1 MIDHTIPSPAA
12 TFRSAVAYIV
22 RNFVPRQPSRAAGL
36 AGHLR
41 RADGGMLLHKRLSE
55 ATRVLTPWRQIMVM
69 MKIMELAKRLHDHE
83 FMVWEYKWIIDKQ
96 EGILMGIILSGL
108 EGDAKHGP
116 GRVVER
122 PQVDED
128 AVARA
133 TVFFNNR
140 GERIAAATEEMKEV
154 ILQSS
159 RVAPE
164 VSTDAALVEET
175 YAILGGDGNKTL
187 ELVPIVVAEP
197 HIDASEEED
206 NR

>member
-1 MIDHTIPSPAA
+1 
-12 TFRSAVAYIV
+12 
-22 RNFVPRQPSRAAGL
+22 
-36 AGHLR
+36 
-41 RADGGMLLHKRLSE
+41 
-55 ATRVLTPWRQIMVM
+55 MVM

-83 FMVWEYKWIIDKQ
+83 FMVWEYKWRIDKQ

-140 GERIAAATEEMKEV
+140 GGRIAAATEEMKEV

-187 ELVPIVVAEP
+187 GGLGVFQETVAMNPCFFQLVRIATVTCIKNWYPL
-197 HIDASEEED
+197 
-206 NR
+206 